1 MYMHV
6 KYHAP
11 DTPVEQEVE
20 GRGEEK
26 GGGIEEEERKMRLRW
41 RWWKGK
47 GAPLPAC
54 AISATTWYICYNT
67 MSWEIALLVHDA
79 GSVSIIHPFNTRQ
92 GALISVAYSCF
103 LTTT

>member
-1 MYMHV
+1 MHV

-26 GGGIEEEERKMRLRW
+26 GGGRRREKNEVKMEVVERE
-41 RWWKGK
+41 GS
-47 GAPLPAC
+47 PPTSF

>member
-26 GGGIEEEERKMRLRW
+26 GGGRRIEKNEVKMEVVEGEGSPPTSLCYLRHYVIYM
-41 RWWKGK
+41 
-47 GAPLPAC
+47 LQ
-54 AISATTWYICYNT
+54 YNELGN
-67 MSWEIALLVHDA
+67 S
-79 GSVSIIHPFNTRQ
+79 
-92 GALISVAYSCF
+92 LISS
-103 LTTT
+103 

>member
-26 GGGIEEEERKMRLRW
+26 GGGRRREKNE
-41 RWWKGK
+41 
-47 GAPLPAC
+47 
-54 AISATTWYICYNT
+54 
-67 MSWEIALLVHDA
+67 V
-79 GSVSIIHPFNTRQ
+79 
-92 GALISVAYSCF
+92 
-103 LTTT
+103 